1 MEIENLK
8 KLLEQDYGVS
18 ETEEIVEGLR
28 VKRYVTLRVNTLK
41 TSKDEVIRELK
52 KNNVLFQEVSWYSD
66 ALVILNVWEDF
77 IRNLDIY
84 KRGEIYLQSL
94 SSMIPALIVNPK
106 EGENILDMTA
116 APGGKT
122 TQMAALG
129 NNKVMITAV
138 EKNKIRWERLKYNIA
153 KLGAKK
159 ISVLNEDA
167 RNLNENFIFDKIL
180 LDAPCSGSG
189 TIKIE
194 DGSCINEF
202 SLELVE
208 RSVKIQEILLRK
220 ALNIIKNNQI
230 LVYATCSILKRED
243 EDIILK
249 CMKEF
254 NLEVVPIDEERFLD
268 IPKLSSKI
276 KGAMVVKPNRYYE
289 GFFVICL
296 RKK

>member
-1 MEIENLK
+1 MEIEELK

-52 KNNVLFQEVSWYSD
+52 NNNVLFQEVSWYSD

-94 SSMIPALIVNPK
+94 SSMIPAIIVNPK

-122 TQMAALG
+122 TQMAAFG

-138 EKNKIRWERLKYNIA
+138 EKNKIRWERLKYNID

-167 RNLNENFIFDKIL
+167 RNLNESFIFDKIL

-254 NLEVVPIDEERFLD
+254 NLEVVPIDEERFQD
-268 IPKLSSKI
+268 IPKLRSKI